1 MDGAGAVFGR
11 GLSHRRK
18 RCGPVQEVPLSAP
31 IAPMSVNDSA
41 TSGTAAP
48 VAQRSAKPGLPW
60 FIAGGTFLL
69 IALLQLIRLPEWLA
83 TKTQDAVVGNLTGVL
98 ALFGVAAG
106 LTAIGY
112 VKRR

>member
-1 MDGAGAVFGR
+1 M
-11 GLSHRRK
+11 
-18 RCGPVQEVPLSAP
+18 SAP

-41 TSGTAAP
+41 TSGTAGP

>member
-1 MDGAGAVFGR
+1 M
-11 GLSHRRK
+11 
-18 RCGPVQEVPLSAP
+18 SAP

-41 TSGTAAP
+41 TSGTAGP

-69 IALLQLIRLPEWLA
+69 IALLQA

>member
-1 MDGAGAVFGR
+1 M
-11 GLSHRRK
+11 
-18 RCGPVQEVPLSAP
+18 SAR
-31 IAPMSVNDSA
+31 IAPMSGNDSA
-41 TSGTAAP
+41 PSGTAAP
-48 VAQRSAKPGLPW
+48 VVQRSVNPGLPW

-106 LTAIGY
+106 VTAIGY

>member
-1 MDGAGAVFGR
+1 
-11 GLSHRRK
+11 
-18 RCGPVQEVPLSAP
+18 
-31 IAPMSVNDSA
+31 MSVNDSA
-41 TSGTAAP
+41 TSGTAP

-83 TKTQDAVVGNLTGVL
+83 AKTPDGVVGNLTGVL